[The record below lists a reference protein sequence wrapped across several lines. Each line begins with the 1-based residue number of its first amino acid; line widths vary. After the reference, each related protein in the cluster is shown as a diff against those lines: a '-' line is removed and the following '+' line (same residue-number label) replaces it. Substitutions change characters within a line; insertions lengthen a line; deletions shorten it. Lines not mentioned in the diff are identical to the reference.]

1 MSLSSVREVLYLN
14 ELTVRNHPER
24 EGQQYRAQIVA
35 SDVDARPTAEARLGI
50 RQQPH
55 WLAGMRLEGHC
66 RLIITVMTREAGDG
80 NPWTTLGVAVIDT
93 QDVVSDG
100 MVTWVHH
107 ELPELGDTPPLV
119 LGAQLYLTKEYGEGA
134 RVPTLERDRPVPS
147 GAAELELDD
156 VELELVEP
164 LTPQEEVIVK
174 DTWNKTLDWQDM
186 VLQLFVERMLAEA
199 PELEPVLGDFVHA
212 LPGHVLGLFD
222 LVIRSLQP
230 HTEVLAREAFGPVQQ
245 GKEREHDSI
254 ESYAKMFAEIGVRRR
269 HWVLARSV
277 WQWAV
282 GEVPYL
288 REYERA
294 DLRRGPASAMW
305 RFFTAVIMPP
315 MFEAIDTADELLS
328 PDNATRL
335 QRIWAQ
341 LQMRKA
347 EAAVSLYRTL
357 FELSPELLLGLG
369 DPDVDK
375 ISRHLFKASQHVLE
389 TIGTIIAGLDDFH
402 SLVPTLQGL
411 GRTYRDLSIPSQLY
425 PKVLAPLHAL
435 LRALVPAYGQYD
447 EDVLEAILGRVRRIV
462 AEPTRHEERTMAEA
476 LAFVRTIADE
486 LSWSEETLRK
496 RASDVRLEI
505 RATGTYTHTYEE
517 LVLGAQ
523 LAWRNSAKCIGRI
536 QWSNMVVRDRRE
548 VTQPD
553 AMFREVLEH
562 LESATAGGNIQIV
575 MTVFRPRRPHERW
588 GPRLWNAQLV
598 RYACWEQADG
608 SLLGDPA
615 NLELTRAILDF
626 GWEPP
631 RERTAFDLLP
641 LVIQVPGRPPRL
653 YPMPPSAVLEVP
665 IAHPTQPGIAA
676 LGLKW
681 CAVPAISAFRLTL
694 GGVDY
699 SCLPFNGW
707 FMGTE
712 IARNLWERYDVGERV
727 AQALGLDTSSEQTLW
742 RDEAWLALNRAVLW
756 SFQERRISMV
766 DHHTASQQF
775 LAHDL
780 REKRLGRECPAQWS
794 WVVPPLGGSIC
805 PVWHHEMRDFVVEPQ
820 YHYQGDQ
827 WVVERAMQLGVAQT
841 AGARA
846 IAAEDG
852 PAGWS
857 RQEVL
862 VLYGSESGTAERYA
876 HQLARRLQGF
886 SCEVLGLDELE
897 LASLR
902 DDRLMLVVTSTY
914 GDGKVPSNALKFVE
928 RVAALD
934 PGALGHV
941 SYAVM
946 GIGSSVYE
954 HFCAGGVT
962 IDGLLAQAGARRLLP
977 LHRGDEMDGQAAA
990 VRAWME
996 LVARVLG
1003 EQDDLRP
1010 RSGEATL
1017 SVRWLAPGEST
1028 ATPPTASASARMRR
1042 VALPLL
1048 ANDELL
1054 VEPPGGAQDLRST
1067 RGITL
1072 DATALPLRYVAG
1084 DHLAIYPINPPA
1096 RVERLCARLGI
1107 DPDARFE
1114 VTGSSSPI
1122 VGDTPREVL
1131 SRELS
1136 IGLQEPF
1143 EDLLEVMVLRATDDV
1158 ERHRLE
1164 ALLEQLGYGEA
1175 HAAAAVEHLMAHYV
1189 DLVALLDDF
1198 RSVSLTLPHLL
1209 ELLPP
1214 LRPRLYSISSS
1225 PRLRPDLVRLTV
1237 GVVEVVTA
1245 AGRRRP
1251 GLCSSYLAGLR
1262 PGTPEAVVQAELRRS
1277 DFRLPDD
1284 TRAPLVLVGPGTG
1297 ISPLVG
1303 FLEERQALQA
1313 AGATLGPAWLW
1324 FGCRSHADYLYR
1336 ERLEGWL
1343 DTGVLS
1349 ELDVAFSR
1357 LGSHKVYVQ
1366 HLMQGRAEAL
1376 WEMLSAPDCH
1386 VCICGDAKMAD
1397 DVFETF
1403 VSIAM
1408 GTGGLPRDEALAFFA
1423 TMKQQ
1428 RRYQADVWGV
1438 TLHVAATTEAMRD
1451 TSPERT
1457 GRLLE
1462 RSRPP
1467 SRPVVAAVT

>member
-14 ELTVRNHPER
+14 ELTLRNHPER
-24 EGQQYRAQIVA
+24 DDHQYRAQIVA
-35 SDVDARPTAEARLGI
+35 SDADARPTAEVRLGI

-55 WLAGMRLEGHC
+55 WLAGMRLDGHC
-66 RLIITVMTREAGDG
+66 RLIITVMVREAGEG

-93 QDVVSDG
+93 QDAVSDG

-107 ELPELGDTPPLV
+107 ELPDAFDGPPLV
-119 LGAQLYLTKEYGEGA
+119 LAAQLYCTKEYGEAA
-134 RVPTLERDRPVPS
+134 RAPTIERDRAPS
-147 GAAELELDD
+147 ELTPEQELDD
-156 VELELVEP
+156 VELELVDP
-164 LTPQEEVIVK
+164 LTPQEQVIVK
-174 DTWNKTLDWQDM
+174 DTWNKVLDWKDM
-186 VLQLFVERMLAEA
+186 VMQLFVERMLVEA
-199 PELEPVLGDFVHA
+199 PELEQELGDFGA
-212 LPGHVLGLFD
+212 GLSEQVFGLLD

-230 HTEVLAREAFGPVQQ
+230 HTEVLAREAFPPVHPDPT
-245 GKEREHDSI
+245 REHDTV
-254 ESYAKMFAEIGVRRR
+254 EAYAKLFAEIGLRRR
-269 HWVLARSV
+269 HWVVARRV
-277 WQWAV
+277 WLWAV

-288 REYERA
+288 RDYEHD

-305 RFFTAVIMPP
+305 RFWTSVLMPP
-315 MFEAIDTADELLS
+315 MFEAVDVADELLS
-328 PDNATRL
+328 PDNVARL
-335 QRIWAQ
+335 QWIWEQ
-341 LQMRKA
+341 LQARKA
-347 EAAVSLYRTL
+347 EAGVALYRTL
-357 FELSPELLLGLG
+357 FALSPELLLGLG

-375 ISRHLFKASQHVLE
+375 ISRHLFKASQHVLD
-389 TIGTIIAGLDDFH
+389 TIGTIIAGLDRFH
-402 SLVPTLQGL
+402 ELVPTLQGL

-425 PKVLAPLHAL
+425 ARVLAPLHAL
-435 LRALVPAYGQYD
+435 LRSHVPSYGQYD

-462 AEPTRHEERTMAEA
+462 AEPTHHEERLVAKA
-476 LAFVRTIADE
+476 LAFVGSIADE

-496 RASDVRLEI
+496 RASDIRLEI
-505 RATGTYTHTYEE
+505 RATGTYTHTFEE

-588 GPRLWNAQLV
+588 GPRFWNQQLV

-608 SLLGDPA
+608 SCVGDPA
-615 NLELTRAILDF
+615 NLALTRAILDL

-631 RERTAFDLLP
+631 AERTPFDLLP
-641 LVIQVPGRPPRL
+641 LVIHVPGRPPRL
-653 YPMPPSAVLEVP
+653 YPVPPSAVLEVP
-665 IAHPTQPGIAA
+665 IAHPTIPGIAA

-699 SCLPFNGW
+699 TCTPFNGW

-712 IARNLWERYDVGERV
+712 IARNLWERYGVGERV
-727 AQALGLDTSSEQTLW
+727 AAAMGLDTASEQTLW

-805 PVWHHEMRDFVVEPQ
+805 PVWHHEMRDFVLEPQ
-820 YHYQGDQ
+820 YHYQGDP
-827 WVVERAMQLGVAQT
+827 WVVERAVEL
-841 AGARA
+841 AGEASD
-846 IAAEDG
+846 ES
-852 PAGWS
+852 PAGWN
-857 RQEVL
+857 QEAL

-886 SCEVLGLDELE
+886 RCLVLGLEEVDMGT
-897 LASLR
+897 LAG
-902 DDRLMLVVTSTY
+902 DRLVLVVTSTY
-914 GDGKVPSNALKFVE
+914 GDGKVPTNAVRFVE
-928 RVAALD
+928 RMEALP
-934 PGALGHV
+934 PGVLSGV
-941 SYAVM
+941 RYAVM

-962 IDGLLAQAGARRLLP
+962 IDGLLARAGARRLLP
-977 LHRGDEMDGQAAA
+977 LHRGDEMDGQAAS

-1003 EQDDLRP
+1003 EQEDRRP
-1010 RSGEATL
+1010 RTREA
-1017 SVRWLAPGEST
+1017 SVVVRWLQPDEPT
-1028 ATPPTASASARMRR
+1028 TPTAAGSARMRA
-1042 VALPLL
+1042 VAAPVL

-1054 VEPPGGAQDLRST
+1054 AEVSPGSRST
-1067 RGITL
+1067 RCITL
-1072 DATALPLRYVAG
+1072 DTSALPARYEAG
-1084 DHLAIYPINPPA
+1084 DHVAIYPLNPPD
-1096 RVERLCARLGI
+1096 RVARLCARLGI

-1114 VTGSSSPI
+1114 VVSGALPT
-1122 VGDTPREVL
+1122 VGRTPRDVL

-1136 IGLQEPF
+1136 LGLQEPF
-1143 EDLLEVMVLRATDDV
+1143 EDLLEAMALRAVDDV

-1164 ALLEQLGYGEA
+1164 AMLEQLGYGEEHGA
-1175 HAAAAVEHLMAHYV
+1175 SVVEHMLTRYV
-1189 DLVALLDDF
+1189 DLPALLDDF
-1198 RSVSLTLPHLL
+1198 RSVSLGLPHLL

-1225 PRLRPDLVRLTV
+1225 PRLSPDRIRLTV
-1237 GVVEVVTA
+1237 GLVEVVTA
-1245 AGRRRP
+1245 AGHRRP
-1251 GLCSSYLAGLR
+1251 GLCSHYLAGLR
-1262 PGTPEAVVQAELRRS
+1262 PGAPEATVQVELRRS
-1277 DFRLPDD
+1277 DFRLPEDPL
-1284 TRAPLVLVGPGTG
+1284 APLVLVGPGTG

-1313 AGATLGPAWLW
+1313 AGTQLGPAWLW

-1336 ERLEGWL
+1336 ERLQGWL

-1357 LGSHKVYVQ
+1357 LGSNKVYVQ
-1366 HLMQGRAEAL
+1366 HLMHGRAEAL
-1376 WEMLSAPDCH
+1376 WELLHAPNCH

-1397 DVFETF
+1397 DVLEAF
-1403 VSIAM
+1403 VAIAM
-1408 GTGGLPRDEALAFFA
+1408 GAGGLPRDAAMHMFA
-1423 TMKQQ
+1423 EMKRQ
-1428 RRYQADVWGV
+1428 RRYQSDVWGV
-1438 TLHVAATTEAMRD
+1438 TLHVAATTEAMRES
-1451 TSPERT
+1451 SPERT
-1457 GRLLE
+1457 GRLLD

-1467 SRPVVAAVT
+1467 SRPVVAAIAVP